1 MSSTTVKLHSTIME
15 QKVTARIESQNK
27 QALGQSSFRPKYSMI
42 DHLVTLRV
50 IMEERLL
57 QGKTICCCFV
67 NFKKHLIQYHEMSF
81 GIDWCLE
88 LAMSLE

>member
-1 MSSTTVKLHSTIME
+1 
-15 QKVTARIESQNK
+15 
-27 QALGQSSFRPKYSMI
+27 
-42 DHLVTLRV
+42 
-50 IMEERLL
+50 MEERLL